1 MRHMPAKA
9 PEPGPAVAAMLAGIG
24 TRIRDRRKALGVS
37 VVDVAEVAG
46 MSRVTL
52 HRIER
57 GEASVTIGAYLN
69 VITALRLQVDLAPW
83 DPGETSRAA
92 LVQSTPAIATGQAA
106 GQDDAVPARIRL
118 DDYPGL
124 QSLAWSLPGA
134 KEVTPEEALSLYER
148 NWRHL
153 DVDQLGAPE
162 RELLAALTRTVGHG
176 HLLV

>member
-1 MRHMPAKA
+1 MESVMFIPTGYVRAGPASRACPLTQALPMIIMRHMPAKA

-69 VITALRLQVDLAPW
+69 VITALRL
-83 DPGETSRAA
+83 
-92 LVQSTPAIATGQAA
+92 
-106 GQDDAVPARIRL
+106 
-118 DDYPGL
+118 
-124 QSLAWSLPGA
+124 
-134 KEVTPEEALSLYER
+134 
-148 NWRHL
+148 
-153 DVDQLGAPE
+153 
-162 RELLAALTRTVGHG
+162 
-176 HLLV
+176 